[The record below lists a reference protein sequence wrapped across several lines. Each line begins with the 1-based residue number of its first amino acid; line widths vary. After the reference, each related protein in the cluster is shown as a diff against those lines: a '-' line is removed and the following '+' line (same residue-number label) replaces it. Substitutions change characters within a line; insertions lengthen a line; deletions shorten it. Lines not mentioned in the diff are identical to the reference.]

1 MSTTDVPDGGPE
13 ARIELIHLLRKVT
26 VEFGLRQAEFAA
38 RNGMHPTDV
47 RALICL
53 LDAERAGTDATA
65 GLLGSRLGLHSAGTT
80 AVVDRLVRLGLVT
93 RTRDPRDKR
102 RVLLAVDERA
112 VELGRVFFGPFI
124 DATDAVLRG
133 LGPRETDAVRRFL
146 TAAHEAVR
154 RSPETGAPYAPP
166 VDPGLE
172 GNMA

>member
-13 ARIELIHLLRKVT
+13 ARTGLIHLLRKVT

-53 LDAERAGTDATA
+53 LDAGRAGTDATA
-65 GLLGSRLGLHSAGTT
+65 GWLGAQLGLHSAGTT
-80 AVVDRLVRLGLVT
+80 AVVDRLVRLGHVT
-93 RTRDPRDKR
+93 RTRDPRDGR

-112 VELGRVFFGPFI
+112 VELGQAFFGPFI
-124 DATDAVLRG
+124 GATDAVLRG
-133 LGPRETDAVRRFL
+133 LDSRETDAVRRFL

-154 RSPETGAPYAPP
+154 AAPGAGPAPGP
-166 VDPGLE
+166 S
-172 GNMA
+172 